1 MPLATQPTDIKV
13 SDYIARIDS
22 ASKQADAQIL
32 CDLMKEVTGEPPVV
46 WGDHFIV
53 GFGQYTYTRKQGK
66 EEFSW
71 FNTGFAAR
79 KIKIT
84 VYLTCDINQHKE
96 LLDKLGKAK
105 WGKGCLY
112 INKLADVDVEVLRE
126 LVTLSKSNQWH

>member
-32 CDLMKEVTGEPPVV
+32 CDLMQEVTGEPPVI

-66 EEFSW
+66 EEFCW

-79 KIKIT
+79 KTKIT
-84 VYLTCDINQHKE
+84 VYLTCDINQHKG